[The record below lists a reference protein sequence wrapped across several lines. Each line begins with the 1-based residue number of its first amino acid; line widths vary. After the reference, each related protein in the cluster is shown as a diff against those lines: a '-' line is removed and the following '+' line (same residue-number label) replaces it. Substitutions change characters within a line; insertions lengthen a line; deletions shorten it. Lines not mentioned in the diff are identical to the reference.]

1 MQNISVLCSVHTV
14 NIICRHRKSRE
25 TIPLST
31 SAAVAI
37 NVAINVVSVGD
48 VAVFDVAVCASH
60 RRWIKLK
67 DKAKVVAFIWVAKF
81 VQFLAALAVLLQ
93 SIWKNCWILRTTKA
107 PTPAPLAGY
116 VRYGLNRN

>member
-31 SAAVAI
+31 SAA
-37 NVAINVVSVGD
+37 VAINVVSVGD

-93 SIWKNCWILRTTKA
+93 SIWKNRMNLTFSFK
-107 PTPAPLAGY
+107 
-116 VRYGLNRN
+116 